1 MQRVYIIY
9 TQDRQEELLRE
20 LQRLG
25 VLHIEPLLSSP
36 ASLVSTKEFIKERRL
51 VEYLL
56 IKAKGI
62 CELFAEV
69 DPGFLKEVER
79 QDYSSLSI
87 EMLSQTFKDELE
99 GLEKLVRTLVV
110 ERRELE
116 ERQAAIERFA
126 EVIQTTDELLKGAPP
141 FEYELIPAILEAK
154 DEPVIKEIETTL
166 RAQMPGRFTL
176 GYKRLS
182 GGRIEVLVAC
192 DPEYAKALQEYL
204 EAKGVRRL
212 SLPPH
217 ISAQKSFMEGLEQM
231 KGERATIPARLT
243 EINAKLKELAESRA
257 NKIVSLASE
266 LENRLAQ
273 VDAAARFGYTNYTL
287 LISGWVPQD
296 EYARFERALREK
308 FSEIIVRPDPEK
320 FSHEEIPVAFKN
332 NPYSKPY
339 EAFMSILGLPKY
351 GTLDPVPYMSLSF
364 PLFFGIMVGDIG
376 FGLVLLGV
384 VLWAKRKFGKRSE
397 LLSNALTVGVHAAV
411 ASILFGVVFGELF
424 GIVMKW
430 PHFARGKAVIPFLLF
445 TLAIG
450 VVHVFLGFVLGVI
463 NALRTHHKKH
473 ALARA
478 ATLIMLLGLGLLVG
492 VLAGGLPQ
500 GFKTPGLIL
509 LIVAAPLLLYGGGL
523 IGVLEVFGAVTNIF
537 SYARLM
543 GFGLAGVVL
552 AETINN
558 LAGAV
563 GPLGLGV
570 LIAIV
575 LHIPNFAIHLFSS
588 TIQSARLH
596 YVEFFQKFLELGGKP
611 YQPFCERRLL

>member
-1 MQRVYIIY
+1 
-9 TQDRQEELLRE
+9 
-20 LQRLG
+20 
-25 VLHIEPLLSSP
+25 
-36 ASLVSTKEFIKERRL
+36 
-51 VEYLL
+51 
-56 IKAKGI
+56 
-62 CELFAEV
+62 
-69 DPGFLKEVER
+69 
-79 QDYSSLSI
+79 
-87 EMLSQTFKDELE
+87 
-99 GLEKLVRTLVV
+99 
-110 ERRELE
+110 
-116 ERQAAIERFA
+116 
-126 EVIQTTDELLKGAPP
+126 
-141 FEYELIPAILEAK
+141 
-154 DEPVIKEIETTL
+154 
-166 RAQMPGRFTL
+166 
-176 GYKRLS
+176 
-182 GGRIEVLVAC
+182 
-192 DPEYAKALQEYL
+192 
-204 EAKGVRRL
+204 
-212 SLPPH
+212 
-217 ISAQKSFMEGLEQM
+217 
-231 KGERATIPARLT
+231 
-243 EINAKLKELAESRA
+243 
-257 NKIVSLASE
+257 
-266 LENRLAQ
+266 
-273 VDAAARFGYTNYTL
+273 
-287 LISGWVPQD
+287 
-296 EYARFERALREK
+296 
-308 FSEIIVRPDPEK
+308 
-320 FSHEEIPVAFKN
+320 
-332 NPYSKPY
+332 
-339 EAFMSILGLPKY
+339 MSILGLPKY